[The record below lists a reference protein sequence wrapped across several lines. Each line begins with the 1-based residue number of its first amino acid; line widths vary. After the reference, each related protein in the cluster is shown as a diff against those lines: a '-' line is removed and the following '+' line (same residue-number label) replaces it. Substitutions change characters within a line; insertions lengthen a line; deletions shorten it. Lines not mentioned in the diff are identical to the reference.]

1 MYYTWNTL
9 YMSNT
14 SLTCHSKRT
23 GQRSREGY
31 SASLDSAPIQSNPIQ
46 SSLIRAMQA
55 LNPRRL
61 IQGHTKH
68 TSVHLLVLV
77 GYISS
82 WQLTMLSPKIML
94 HQKRTLF
101 NRVRPLTHLLRC
113 SITIG
118 I

>member
-1 MYYTWNTL
+1 
-9 YMSNT
+9 
-14 SLTCHSKRT
+14 
-23 GQRSREGY
+23 
-31 SASLDSAPIQSNPIQ
+31 
-46 SSLIRAMQA
+46 MQA

-101 NRVRPLTHLLRC
+101 NRVRPLTHLQRSAERLEPGVGAALADRC
-113 SITIG
+113 AADNGNVPFAGEFEPVTTIPPVCM
-118 I
+118 IC